1 MRTVKVSPLACDKLR
16 SIEIRPRSARVGAD
30 GRSGVWERMKERTQ
44 HLIRALLAL
53 SPRHLLGQALRGVLA
68 SAIAAT
74 VLFALGFVVF
84 AFVVTSSEEPADP
97 HADAIVAL
105 TGGKDRVAEAIEL
118 LTAGRGRRLLI
129 SGVHPQTRAI
139 DIQKLTESDRHMFT
153 CCIDLGRTALST
165 AGNAEEAAAWVKEH
179 GFKSLIVVTSA
190 YHMPRSLLEL
200 DRALPQVR
208 KVPFAVSH
216 PDLNLETW
224 YLHPTTAKL
233 LFGEYLKYI
242 VARFAHQAPRIAST
256 QVARLGGV
264 TAR

>member
-1 MRTVKVSPLACDKLR
+1 MRAVKVSPFPGDRLR
-16 SIEIRPRSARVGAD
+16 RIENSSRPPRVGGD
-30 GRSGVWERMKERTQ
+30 GRFEARERMKERTRD
-44 HLIRALLAL
+44 LMRALGAFSL
-53 SPRHLLGQALRGVLA
+53 RHFVGQMLRGVVAVGVVGSL
-68 SAIAAT
+68 
-74 VLFALGFVVF
+74 LFGLGFVVF
-84 AFVVTSSEEPADP
+84 AFVVTTSEEPADP
-97 HADAIVAL
+97 QADAIVAL
-105 TGGKDRVAEAIEL
+105 TGGRDRVAEAIEL

-139 DIQKLTESDRHMFT
+139 DIQKLTESDRGMFT

-200 DRALPQVR
+200 DRALPNVR

-256 QVARLGGV
+256 QVARLGAA
-264 TAR
+264 TTR

>member
-1 MRTVKVSPLACDKLR
+1 
-16 SIEIRPRSARVGAD
+16 
-30 GRSGVWERMKERTQ
+30 MKERTRD
-44 HLIRALLAL
+44 LLRALCAL
-53 SPRHLLGQALRGVLA
+53 SPRHVAGQILRGAVLA
-68 SAIAAT
+68 T
-74 VLFALGFVVF
+74 VVGSLLFGLGFVVF

-105 TGGKDRVAEAIEL
+105 TGGRDRVMEAIEL

-129 SGVHPQTRAI
+129 SGVHPLTRAA
-139 DIQKLTESDRHMFT
+139 DIQKLTETDRDMFA

-165 AGNAEEAAAWVKEH
+165 AGNAEEAAAWVKQH
-179 GFKSLIVVTSA
+179 GYKSLIVVTSA
-190 YHMPRSLLEL
+190 YHMPRSLVEL
-200 DRALPQVR
+200 DRALPNVR

-242 VARFAHQAPRIAST
+242 VARFAHQTPRIAST
-256 QVARLGGV
+256 QMARLGGV